1 MRAVLDGV
9 AHASCNPRKGKAG
22 VSIELL
28 ERAND
33 DSHTYDMITRVQ
45 PPFSSQNKLFYTHLK
60 LSHSLTGPKQVL
72 SSSDIVKFNYSSIAN
87 MEPVIVIVHD
97 MWHTPEVYQRFISAL
112 KQAAFRVFCPLLPTC
127 DPSLPPDERS
137 VYADL
142 LFLRHL
148 LTTLVDAGDK
158 VIVIMHGYGGTIGS
172 DIPETLSFDYRAA
185 QGERGGII
193 HLLYMC
199 AYILPSGRSIWDLGL
214 WTYPSGSARG
224 MLNVPQTL
232 QCDFFTGVDPQEVK
246 RCTRFLVPI
255 PELVLWAKLK
265 QDAWKHIPCTHLF
278 TLRNCIIWPAVQR
291 AMAEPAKR
299 FGKKYGQ
306 KVYDAG
312 HSIYLTHT
320 WEMVEE
326 VQAICGVYW
335 EQPVRQ
341 LRNGLAA
348 TCEAA

>member
-1 MRAVLDGV
+1 MSAILDGV
-9 AHASCNPRKGKAG
+9 AHASCNSRIGKAN

-33 DSHTYDMITRVQ
+33 GSLTLDTIARIQ
-45 PPFSSQNKLFYTHLK
+45 PPFSSQNQLFYIHLK
-60 LSHSLTGPKQVL
+60 LSHSLTGPKKVL
-72 SSSDIVKFNYSSIAN
+72 RSSYIAIYTYSSTAN
-87 MEPVIVIVHD
+87 MKPVIVLVHD
-97 MWHTPEVYQRFISAL
+97 MWHTPDVYQRFILAL
-112 KQAAFRVFCPLLPTC
+112 KQATFRVLCPLLPTC

-142 LFLRHL
+142 YFLRRV
-148 LTTLVDAGDK
+148 LTALVDAGNK
-158 VIVIMHGYGGTIGS
+158 VIVIMHGYGGAIGS
-172 DIPETLSFDYRAA
+172 DIPEILSFDYRAA

-199 AYILPSGRSIWDLGL
+199 AYILPSDRSIWDLGL
-214 WTYPSGSARG
+214 WTYPSGSTPG
-224 MLNVPQTL
+224 VLNVPQSS
-232 QCDFFTGVDPQEVK
+232 QRDFFTGVDPREVR
-246 RCTRFLVPI
+246 RCTRSLVPI
-255 PELVLWAKLK
+255 PELVLRTKLK
-265 QDAWKHIPCTHLF
+265 QDAWKHIPCTYLF
-278 TLRNCIIWPAVQR
+278 TRKNCAIWLAVQR

-299 FGKKYGQ
+299 SGKKYGQ

-341 LRNGLAA
+341 FRIGGA
-348 TCEAA
+348 